1 VNAPIEM
8 RWKFPVGLAWCLFT
22 IMRIALA
29 GFGIVLM
36 WVGLTKSMELS
47 RFTEIVLAHDLLP
60 DSSVAVLT
68 LLLVVLELLVGAFAF
83 WAAMGS
89 PRRCAIGSVAVTLL
103 LLGFTGY
110 ALALSISPPP
120 VPVPCGCTGTSAV
133 VESWVPI
140 MMRNAWVTADAS
152 CMVLGFLKFEG
163 RRVHTS
169 QGQGDS
175 VLA

>member
-1 VNAPIEM
+1 MNVPIESRGKLSTRLVWSLLTLM
-8 RWKFPVGLAWCLFT
+8 RVV
-22 IMRIALA
+22 LA
-29 GFGIVLM
+29 GCGIVLV
-36 WVGLTKSMELS
+36 WIGLVKSVEFS
-47 RFTEIVLAHDLLP
+47 RFTEVVLAHDLLP
-60 DSSVAVLT
+60 SASVPVLGAA
-68 LLLVVLELLVGAFAF
+68 LVSIEIFVGAFAI

-110 ALALSISPPP
+110 ASALSIFPPP

-140 MMRNAWVTADAS
+140 MMRNAWVTTGAS
-152 CMVLGFLKFEG
+152 CMVLGFLKIQG
-163 RRVHTS
+163 RRVHKNQS
-169 QGQGDS
+169 HGDS